1 MMNIAEFAEFLCF
14 YYVTCTVIISNYVF
28 NKR

>member
-14 YYVTCTVIISNYVF
+14 YFVTCTVISYYVF